1 MENKFIALKN
11 IPTELYEYIESG
23 KALTLLMEI
32 RNNLSFKNDNQIRD
46 YIKELIER
54 ETSLYSARKHAAN
67 KRYELVNTIDDVEFE
82 N

>member
-1 MENKFIALKN
+1 MENRFIELKN
-11 IPTELYEYIESG
+11 IPTALSNYIESAE
-23 KALTLLMEI
+23 ALAILFEI

-54 ETSLYSARKHAAN
+54 ETNLYNTRKHAVYE
-67 KRYELVNTIDDVEFE
+67 RYELVNTIDDVEFE

>member
-1 MENKFIALKN
+1 MENRFIGLKN

-23 KALTLLMEI
+23 EALALLVEI

-54 ETSLYSARKHAAN
+54 ETNLYKTRKHAAD
-67 KRYELVNTIDDVEFE
+67 KRYELVNIIDDVEFE
-82 N
+82 D

>member
-1 MENKFIALKN
+1 MGNRLIELKN
-11 IPTELYEYIESG
+11 VPAELYNYIESA
-23 KALTLLMEI
+23 KALAILLEI

-54 ETSLYSARKHAAN
+54 ETNLYNTRKHAVYE
-67 KRYELVNTIDDVEFE
+67 RYELVNTIDDVEFE